1 MGDFVGQRLDKFVGK
16 FVGDFV
22 GNSWAITGC
31 LLGGGLEAE
40 N

>member
-1 MGDFVGQRLDKFVGK
+1 MGDFVGQRLGKFVGK
-16 FVGDFV
+16 FVGGFV

-31 LLGGGLEAE
+31 LLGGALEAE